1 MQSNIMKNLLRSI
14 AEKGRSLF
22 SGKTDDSDEF
32 KNLSSLAQLLISN
45 KGEATGIA
53 LADEFHCLYAQS
65 SADEKLAFYQDLA
78 TNFGPD
84 KALLDEKIAL
94 YNKNPDEALASLA
107 LHQASEPLRQEL
119 FRRLNSAPQGTE
131 KLVRMRE
138 DLLVLLKANKN
149 FQVVDMDFQHLFIS
163 WFNRGFLTIEKI
175 DWHTPASILD
185 KIIKYEAVHEIHNWD
200 ELRSRIDPLDRCC
213 YAFFHPSLPKEPLI
227 FVEVAL
233 TGHISD
239 AISTVLSDS
248 RTSLALDDVNT
259 AIFYSISNCQ
269 KGLKG
274 ISFGNFLIKQVVEEL
289 RTELSAIE
297 TFVTLSPVPG
307 FMKWLQGN
315 EDYQETFKAIS
326 AEKWWQQE
334 ETANKLEPSLTKALC
349 TYLVKTNKDPVARFH
364 LGNGAKLERVNWLAD
379 VSKGGINSAAG
390 FMVNYQYVL
399 DEIELNHEQYTTSGH
414 VTASSQVLAHLK

>member
-1 MQSNIMKNLLRSI
+1 MQSNIMKDLLRSI

-65 SADEKLAFYQDLA
+65 SADDKLDFYQDLA

-94 YNKNPDEALASLA
+94 YNKNPDQALASLA

-149 FQVVDMDFQHLFIS
+149 FQVIDMDFQHLFIS

-175 DWHTPASILD
+175 DWHTPASVLD

-233 TGHISD
+233 TDHISNS
-239 AISTVLSDS
+239 ISTVLSDT
-248 RTSLALDDVNT
+248 RTTLALDDVNT

-315 EDYQETFKAIS
+315 EDYQDTFKAIS
-326 AEKWWQQE
+326 AEQWWQQE
-334 ETANKLEPSLTKALC
+334 ETASKLEPSLTKALC

-379 VSKGGINSAAG
+379 VSQGGINRAAG

-414 VTASSQVLAHLK
+414 VTASPQVLAHLK